1 MSDRLAELSDDA
13 AHEIRTALR
22 ESREGVLMAQK
33 RIDILRKSPLVVNGT
48 RASLETL
55 RGKLGE
61 AEELYITV
69 FRQVNANYGDER
81 AVGGRI
87 MNKDQSGGDPEL
99 VISPHH
105 AQEPIVRFNRLRGCR
120 SATGTSSSNERLNR
134 R

>member
-13 AHEIRTALR
+13 AHEIRTALT
-22 ESREGVLMAQK
+22 ESREGVLIAQK
-33 RIDILRKSPLVVNGT
+33 RIDSLRKSPLVVNGT

-87 MNKDQSGGDPEL
+87 MNKDQSGGHSSYTLENLSKLDIPISRGTL
-99 VISPHH
+99 VDKMD
-105 AQEPIVRFNRLRGCR
+105 
-120 SATGTSSSNERLNR
+120 ATSNSS
-134 R
+134 

>member
-1 MSDRLAELSDDA
+1 MSNRLAELSDDA

-22 ESREGVLMAQK
+22 ESREGVLIALK

-81 AVGGRI
+81 VIGGRI
-87 MNKDQSGGDPEL
+87 MNKDQSGGHSSYTLENLSKLDIPISRGTL
-99 VISPHH
+99 VDKMD
-105 AQEPIVRFNRLRGCR
+105 
-120 SATGTSSSNERLNR
+120 ATSNSS
-134 R
+134 

>member
-13 AHEIRTALR
+13 AHEIRTALT
-22 ESREGVLMAQK
+22 ESREGVLIAQK
-33 RIDILRKSPLVVNGT
+33 GIDSLRKSPLVVNGT

-81 AVGGRI
+81 VIGGRI
-87 MNKDQSGGDPEL
+87 MNKDQSGGHSSYTLENLSKLDIP
-99 VISPHH
+99 IS
-105 AQEPIVRFNRLRGCR
+105 QGTFVDKTD
-120 SATGTSSSNERLNR
+120 ATSNSS
-134 R
+134 

>member
-22 ESREGVLMAQK
+22 ESREGVLIAQK

-69 FRQVNANYGDER
+69 FRQVSANYGDER

-87 MNKDQSGGDPEL
+87 MNKDQSGGHSSYTLENLSKLDIPISRGTL
-99 VISPHH
+99 VDKMD
-105 AQEPIVRFNRLRGCR
+105 
-120 SATGTSSSNERLNR
+120 ATSNSS
-134 R
+134 

>member
-22 ESREGVLMAQK
+22 ESREGVLIAQK

-69 FRQVNANYGDER
+69 FRQVSANYGDER

-87 MNKDQSGGDPEL
+87 MNKDQSGGHSGYTLENLSKLDIPISRGTL
-99 VISPHH
+99 VDKMD
-105 AQEPIVRFNRLRGCR
+105 
-120 SATGTSSSNERLNR
+120 ATSNSS
-134 R
+134 

>member
-22 ESREGVLMAQK
+22 ESREGVLIAQK

-55 RGKLGE
+55 RGKLGD

-69 FRQVNANYGDER
+69 FRQVSANYGDER

-87 MNKDQSGGDPEL
+87 MNKDQSGGHSSYTLENLSKLDIPISRGTL
-99 VISPHH
+99 VDKMD
-105 AQEPIVRFNRLRGCR
+105 
-120 SATGTSSSNERLNR
+120 ATSNSS
-134 R
+134 

>member
-1 MSDRLAELSDDA
+1 MSNRLAELSDDA

-22 ESREGVLMAQK
+22 ESREGVLIAQK
-33 RIDILRKSPLVVNGT
+33 RIDGLRKSPLVVNGT

-69 FRQVNANYGDER
+69 FRQVSANYGDER

-87 MNKDQSGGDPEL
+87 MNKDQSGGHSSYTLENLSKLDIPISRGTL
-99 VISPHH
+99 VDKMD
-105 AQEPIVRFNRLRGCR
+105 
-120 SATGTSSSNERLNR
+120 ATSNSS
-134 R
+134 

>member
-13 AHEIRTALR
+13 AHEIRTALT
-22 ESREGVLMAQK
+22 ESREGVLIAQK
-33 RIDILRKSPLVVNGT
+33 GIDSLRKSPLVVNGT

-87 MNKDQSGGDPEL
+87 MNKDQSGGHSIYTL
-99 VISPHH
+99 LHH
-105 AQEPIVRFNRLRGCR
+105 LEEPTPALLGP
-120 SATGTSSSNERLNR
+120 
-134 R
+134 

>member
-13 AHEIRTALR
+13 AHEIRTGLT
-22 ESREGVLMAQK
+22 ESREGVLIAQK
-33 RIDILRKSPLVVNGT
+33 RIDGLRKSPLVVNGT

-87 MNKDQSGGDPEL
+87 MNKDQSGGHSSRRQGLENLSKLDIPISRGTL
-99 VISPHH
+99 VDKMD
-105 AQEPIVRFNRLRGCR
+105 
-120 SATGTSSSNERLNR
+120 ATSNSS
-134 R
+134 

>member
-69 FRQVNANYGDER
+69 FRQVSANYGDER
-81 AVGGRI
+81 VVGGRI
-87 MNKDQSGGDPEL
+87 MNKDQSGGHSSYTLENLSKLDIPISRGTL
-99 VISPHH
+99 VDKMD
-105 AQEPIVRFNRLRGCR
+105 
-120 SATGTSSSNERLNR
+120 ATSNSS
-134 R
+134 

>member
-22 ESREGVLMAQK
+22 ESREGVLIALK

-81 AVGGRI
+81 VIGGRI
-87 MNKDQSGGDPEL
+87 MNKDQSDGHSSYTLENLSKLDIPISRGTL
-99 VISPHH
+99 VDKMD
-105 AQEPIVRFNRLRGCR
+105 
-120 SATGTSSSNERLNR
+120 ATSNSS
-134 R
+134 

>member
-13 AHEIRTALR
+13 AHEIRTTLT

-69 FRQVNANYGDER
+69 FRQVSANYGDER

-87 MNKDQSGGDPEL
+87 MNEDQSGGHSSYTLQNLSKLDIPISRGTL
-99 VISPHH
+99 VDKMY
-105 AQEPIVRFNRLRGCR
+105 
-120 SATGTSSSNERLNR
+120 ATSNSS
-134 R
+134 

>member
-1 MSDRLAELSDDA
+1 MSNRLAELSDDA

-22 ESREGVLMAQK
+22 ESREGVLIALK

-69 FRQVNANYGDER
+69 FRQVSANYGDER
-81 AVGGRI
+81 VVGGRI
-87 MNKDQSGGDPEL
+87 MNKDQNGGHSGYTLENLSKLDIPISRGTL
-99 VISPHH
+99 VDKMD
-105 AQEPIVRFNRLRGCR
+105 
-120 SATGTSSSNERLNR
+120 ATSNSS
-134 R
+134 

>member
-69 FRQVNANYGDER
+69 FRQVSANYGDER

-87 MNKDQSGGDPEL
+87 MNKDQSGGHSSYTLENLSKLDIPISRGTL
-99 VISPHH
+99 VDKMD
-105 AQEPIVRFNRLRGCR
+105 
-120 SATGTSSSNERLNR
+120 ATSNSS
-134 R
+134 

>member
-13 AHEIRTALR
+13 AHEIRTALT
-22 ESREGVLMAQK
+22 ESREGVLIAQK
-33 RIDILRKSPLVVNGT
+33 RIDSLRKSPLVVNGT

-87 MNKDQSGGDPEL
+87 MNKDQSGGHSSRRQGLENLSKLDIP
-99 VISPHH
+99 IS
-105 AQEPIVRFNRLRGCR
+105 R
-120 SATGTSSSNERLNR
+120 GTSVDKMDATSKVS
-134 R
+134 

>member
-1 MSDRLAELSDDA
+1 MSNRLAELSDDA

-69 FRQVNANYGDER
+69 FRQVSANYGDER

-87 MNKDQSGGDPEL
+87 MNKDQSGGHSSYTLENLSKLDIPISRGTL
-99 VISPHH
+99 VDKMD
-105 AQEPIVRFNRLRGCR
+105 
-120 SATGTSSSNERLNR
+120 ATSNSS
-134 R
+134 

>member
-13 AHEIRTALR
+13 AHEIRTALT
-22 ESREGVLMAQK
+22 ESREGVLIAQK
-33 RIDILRKSPLVVNGT
+33 GIDSLRKSPLVVNGT

-81 AVGGRI
+81 VIGGRI
-87 MNKDQSGGDPEL
+87 MNKDQSDGHSSYTLENLSKLDIPISRGTL
-99 VISPHH
+99 VDKMD
-105 AQEPIVRFNRLRGCR
+105 
-120 SATGTSSSNERLNR
+120 ATSNSS
-134 R
+134 

>member
-1 MSDRLAELSDDA
+1 MSNRLAELSDDA

-22 ESREGVLMAQK
+22 ESREGVLIALK

-81 AVGGRI
+81 VVGGRI
-87 MNKDQSGGDPEL
+87 MNKDQSGGHSSYTLENLSKLDIPISRGTL
-99 VISPHH
+99 VDKMD
-105 AQEPIVRFNRLRGCR
+105 
-120 SATGTSSSNERLNR
+120 ATSNSS
-134 R
+134 

>member
-13 AHEIRTALR
+13 AHEIRTALT
-22 ESREGVLMAQK
+22 ESREGVLIAQK
-33 RIDILRKSPLVVNGT
+33 RIDGLRKSPLVVNGT

-69 FRQVNANYGDER
+69 FRQVSANYGDER

-87 MNKDQSGGDPEL
+87 MNKDQSGGHSSYTLENLSKLDIPISRGTL
-99 VISPHH
+99 VDKMD
-105 AQEPIVRFNRLRGCR
+105 
-120 SATGTSSSNERLNR
+120 ATSNSS
-134 R
+134 

>member
-1 MSDRLAELSDDA
+1 MSNRLAELSDDA

-22 ESREGVLMAQK
+22 ESREGVLIALK

-69 FRQVNANYGDER
+69 FRQVSANYGDER

-87 MNKDQSGGDPEL
+87 MNKDQNGGHSGYTLENLSKLDIPISRGTL
-99 VISPHH
+99 VDKMD
-105 AQEPIVRFNRLRGCR
+105 
-120 SATGTSSSNERLNR
+120 ATSNSS
-134 R
+134 

>member
-13 AHEIRTALR
+13 AHEIRTALT
-22 ESREGVLMAQK
+22 ESREGVLIAQK

-81 AVGGRI
+81 VVGGRI
-87 MNKDQSGGDPEL
+87 MNKDQSGGHSSYTLENLSKLDIPISRGTL
-99 VISPHH
+99 VDKMD
-105 AQEPIVRFNRLRGCR
+105 
-120 SATGTSSSNERLNR
+120 ATSNSS
-134 R
+134 